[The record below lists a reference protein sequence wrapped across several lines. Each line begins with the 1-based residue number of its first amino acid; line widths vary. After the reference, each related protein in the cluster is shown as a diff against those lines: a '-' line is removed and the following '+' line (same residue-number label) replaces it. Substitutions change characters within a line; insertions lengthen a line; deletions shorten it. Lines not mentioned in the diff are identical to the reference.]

1 MHKLGKRLG
10 IGVGVILA
18 GAMALFAA
26 QESGPSGAAKAS
38 GEAAPAVADHAQAYY
53 HFMLARRY
61 KELAGVYNRTDYIDR
76 AVSEYKLAI
85 AADPDSL
92 FLRVELAELYWRVS
106 RVGDAIHE
114 AEDVLKSDPDYPDA
128 HRLLARVYWHMLGES
143 QTEKTNSENLHKAIE
158 HMEALT
164 RLEPSDTDSW
174 QVLGRLYKLDN
185 QDKKAEEAFKKVL
198 NVDPDSKGGLSSL
211 AQLYFEQGDYAGAV
225 ELLKKIPEDDMDP
238 SLLGMLGYAYS
249 QKHDFESA
257 VATYEKAL
265 AKDPENQE
273 LRRAYADA
281 LMDMGN
287 TPAARAEFEKILK
300 ADPDDGSAYLRLAQL
315 DRQEG
320 RFDQARKEL
329 EHARTLPQPADTKVQ
344 YNMKIEYEQALL
356 EDAAGNQDKA
366 IALLQGLVK
375 SSEQAQDQYTPAEA
389 NNRALFLERLGLIY
403 REQRKN
409 QPALQAFQQIVAL
422 GKAQAPRGEELIVD
436 TMRLTHQLPK
446 ALDEVNSAVQKF
458 PEEPE
463 QRSLRILRA
472 YVVGEMGQVSEAVN
486 QLHALMN
493 NTPADR
499 ELCLSVA
506 QVYIQAKQFTEAEQA
521 VNKALGYSSK
531 PEEEGYSRFLLGE
544 VYERQKK
551 YDLAEE
557 QFKKV
562 LAADPFN
569 ASAANYLGYML
580 ADRGVRLEESVKYI
594 QKALELEPNNGAYL
608 DSLGWAYY
616 KMDRCDLAE
625 PPLEKAA
632 RLMSDDPTIHE
643 HLGRLYLRMGKE
655 TLAEQEWERALKDW
669 PQAASTDF
677 DADQAATLQRD
688 LEELKLRLAKQR
700 SAQK

>member
-1 MHKLGKRLG
+1 
-10 IGVGVILA
+10 
-18 GAMALFAA
+18 MALFAA
-26 QESGPSGAAKAS
+26 QDSGPSGGAKPS
-38 GEAAPAVADHAQAYY
+38 QEAGPAVGDHAQAYY

-61 KELAGVYNRTDYIDR
+61 KELAGVYNRTDYIDK
-76 AVSEYKLAI
+76 AVSEYKQAI
-85 AADPDSL
+85 TADPESL

-106 RVGDAIHE
+106 RVGEAIHE
-114 AEDVLKSDPDYPDA
+114 AEDVLKSDPNYPDA

-143 QTEKTNSENLHKAIE
+143 QTEKTNKENLHKAIE

-164 RLEPSDTDSW
+164 RLQPSDTDSW
-174 QVLGRLYKLDN
+174 QVLGRLYKMDN
-185 QDKKAEEAFKKVL
+185 QGQKAEEAFKKVL
-198 NVDPDSKGGLSSL
+198 NVDPDSRDGLTSL

-225 ELLKKIPEDDMDP
+225 ELLKKIPETDLDP

-249 QKHDFESA
+249 QMHDFEST

-287 TPAARAEFEKILK
+287 ASAARAQFEKILK
-300 ADPDDGSAYLRLAQL
+300 ADPDDGATYLRLAQL

-329 EHARTLPQPADTKVQ
+329 ERARTLPQPGDTKIQDDMRIQ
-344 YNMKIEYEQALL
+344 YELVLL

-366 IALLQGLVK
+366 IGLLQGLVK
-375 SSEQAQDQYTPAEA
+375 SSEQAGDQYTPGEA
-389 NNRALFLERLGLIY
+389 NNRAIFLERLGLIY
-403 REQRKN
+403 RAQGKY

-422 GKAQAPRGEELIVD
+422 GNAQAARGEQLIVD

-458 PEEPE
+458 PEE
-463 QRSLRILRA
+463 RSLRILRA
-472 YVVGEMGQVSEAVN
+472 YVVGEMGQVGEAVN
-486 QLHALMN
+486 QLQALMN

-499 ELCLSVA
+499 ELYLSVA
-506 QVYIQAKQFTEAEQA
+506 NVYIQAKQFAEAEQA

-531 PEEEGYSRFLLGE
+531 PEEEGYSRFILGSI
-544 VYERQKK
+544 YERQKK

-562 LAADPFN
+562 LAIDPSN

-616 KMDRCDLAE
+616 KMNRCDLAE

-669 PQAASTDF
+669 PQAVSSDF
-677 DADQAATLQRD
+677 DADQAAKLQRD
-688 LEELKLRLAKQR
+688 LEELKLHLAKQP
-700 SAQK
+700 SVQK

>member
-1 MHKLGKRLG
+1 
-10 IGVGVILA
+10 
-18 GAMALFAA
+18 MALFAA
-26 QESGPSGAAKAS
+26 QDSGPSGAAKPSA
-38 GEAAPAVADHAQAYY
+38 EAGPAVGDHAQAYY

-61 KELAGVYNRTDYIDR
+61 KELAGVYNRTDYIDK

-85 AADPDSL
+85 AADPESL
-92 FLRVELAELYWRVS
+92 FLRVELAELYWRIS

-114 AEDVLKSDPDYPDA
+114 AEDVLKSDPNYPDA
-128 HRLLARVYWHMLGES
+128 HRLLAHVYWHMLSES
-143 QTEKTNSENLHKAIE
+143 QTEKNNKENLGKAIE

-174 QVLGRLYKLDN
+174 QVLGRLYKMNN
-185 QDKKAEEAFKKVL
+185 QDQKAEEAFKKVL
-198 NVDPDSKGGLSSL
+198 NVDPDSKSGLSSL

-225 ELLKKIPEDDMDP
+225 ELLKKIPEDDLDP
-238 SLLGMLGYAYS
+238 SLLGMLGYGYS
-249 QKHDFESA
+249 QMHDFESA
-257 VATYEKAL
+257 VATHQKAL

-300 ADPDDGSAYLRLAQL
+300 ADPDDGSTYLRLAQL

-329 EHARTLPQPADTKVQ
+329 ERARTLLQPGDTKVQ
-344 YNMKIEYEQALL
+344 YDMKIQYEQALL

-366 IALLQGLVK
+366 IELLQGLVK
-375 SSEQAQDQYTPAEA
+375 SSEQAEDHYTPAEA
-389 NNRALFLERLGLIY
+389 NNRAIFLERLGLIY
-403 REQRKN
+403 RAQRKY

-422 GKAQAPRGEELIVD
+422 GKAQAPRGEQLIVD

-458 PEEPE
+458 PEE
-463 QRSLRILRA
+463 RSLRILRA

-486 QLHALMN
+486 QLQALMN

-499 ELCLSVA
+499 ELYLSVA
-506 QVYIQAKQFTEAEQA
+506 QVYSQAKQFAEAEQA
-521 VNKALGYSSK
+521 VNKALGFSSK
-531 PEEEGYSRFLLGE
+531 PEEQEYSRFMLGSI
-544 VYERQKK
+544 YERQKK

-562 LAADPFN
+562 LAVDPLN

-616 KMDRCDLAE
+616 KMNRCDLAE
-625 PPLEKAA
+625 PHLEKAA

-655 TLAEQEWERALKDW
+655 TLAEQEWERALKEW
-669 PQAASTDF
+669 PQAVSSDF
-677 DADQAATLQRD
+677 DADQAAKLQRE

-700 SAQK
+700 SVQK

>member
-1 MHKLGKRLG
+1 
-10 IGVGVILA
+10 
-18 GAMALFAA
+18 
-26 QESGPSGAAKAS
+26 
-38 GEAAPAVADHAQAYY
+38 
-53 HFMLARRY
+53 
-61 KELAGVYNRTDYIDR
+61 
-76 AVSEYKLAI
+76 
-85 AADPDSL
+85 
-92 FLRVELAELYWRVS
+92 
-106 RVGDAIHE
+106 
-114 AEDVLKSDPDYPDA
+114 
-128 HRLLARVYWHMLGES
+128 
-143 QTEKTNSENLHKAIE
+143 
-158 HMEALT
+158 
-164 RLEPSDTDSW
+164 
-174 QVLGRLYKLDN
+174 
-185 QDKKAEEAFKKVL
+185 
-198 NVDPDSKGGLSSL
+198 
-211 AQLYFEQGDYAGAV
+211 
-225 ELLKKIPEDDMDP
+225 
-238 SLLGMLGYAYS
+238 MLGYAYS

-273 LRRAYADA
+273 LRRTYADA

-287 TPAARAEFEKILK
+287 TPAARTEFEKILK
-300 ADPDDGSAYLRLAQL
+300 ADPDDGSTYLRLAQL

-329 EHARTLPQPADTKVQ
+329 ERARTLPQPADTKIQ
-344 YNMKIEYEQALL
+344 YDMKIQYEQALL

-366 IALLQGLVK
+366 IELLQGLVK
-375 SSEQAQDQYTPAEA
+375 SSGQAEGQYTPAEA

-403 REQRKN
+403 RSQRKY

-458 PEEPE
+458 PEE
-463 QRSLRILRA
+463 RSLRILRA
-472 YVVGEMGQVSEAVN
+472 YVVGEMGRVGEAVN
-486 QLHALMN
+486 QLQALMN

-499 ELCLSVA
+499 ELYLSVA
-506 QVYIQAKQFTEAEQA
+506 QVYSQAKQFAEAEQA
-521 VNKALGYSSK
+521 VKKALGYNSK
-531 PEEEGYSRFLLGE
+531 PEEQEYSRFMLGSI
-544 VYERQKK
+544 YERQKE

-562 LAADPFN
+562 LAVDPFN

-616 KMDRCDLAE
+616 KMNRCDLAE
-625 PPLEKAA
+625 PHLEKAA

-643 HLGRLYLRMGKE
+643 HLGHLYLRMGKE
-655 TLAEQEWERALKDW
+655 TLAEQEWERALKEW
-669 PQAASTDF
+669 PQAVSSDF
-677 DADQAATLQRD
+677 DADQAAKLQRE

>member
-1 MHKLGKRLG
+1 MSKLNKRLG
-10 IGVGVILA
+10 VGVGIFLA
-18 GAMALFAA
+18 GATALFAA
-26 QESGPSGAAKAS
+26 QNSGPSGAAKPS
-38 GEAAPAVADHAQAYY
+38 GEAGPAVVDHAQAYY

-61 KELAGVYNRTDYIDR
+61 KELAGVYNRTDYIDK
-76 AVSEYKLAI
+76 AVSEYKQAI
-85 AADPDSL
+85 AADPESL

-106 RVGDAIHE
+106 RVGDAIRE
-114 AEDVLKSDPDYPDA
+114 AEDVLKSDPNYPDA
-128 HRLLARVYWHMLGES
+128 HQLLARVYWHMLGES
-143 QTEKTNSENLHKAIE
+143 QTETSNKENLRKAIE

-164 RLEPSDTDSW
+164 RLQPSDTDSW
-174 QVLGRLYKLDN
+174 QVLGRLYKMDN
-185 QDKKAEEAFKKVL
+185 QNQKAEEAFKKVL

-211 AQLYFEQGDYAGAV
+211 AQLYFEQGDYTGAV
-225 ELLKKIPEDDMDP
+225 ELLKKIPEADQDP

-249 QKHDFESA
+249 QMHDFQSA
-257 VATYEKAL
+257 VATYENAL

-281 LMDMGN
+281 LLDMGN
-287 TPAARAEFEKILK
+287 TPAARTEFEKILK
-300 ADPDDGSAYLRLAQL
+300 ADPDDGSTYLRMAQL

-329 EHARTLPQPADTKVQ
+329 EHARTLPQPADSKTQ
-344 YNMKIEYEQALL
+344 FDMKIQYEQALL

-366 IALLQGLVK
+366 IELLQGLVK
-375 SSEQAQDQYTPAEA
+375 SSELAEGQYTPAEA
-389 NNRALFLERLGLIY
+389 NNRAIFLERLGLIY
-403 REQRKN
+403 REQRKYA
-409 QPALQAFQQIVAL
+409 PALQAFQQIVAL
-422 GKAQAPRGEELIVD
+422 GKTQAPQGEQLIVD

-446 ALDEVNSAVQKF
+446 ALDEVNSAVQKY
-458 PEEPE
+458 PEERP
-463 QRSLRILRA
+463 LRILRA
-472 YVVGEMGQVSEAVN
+472 YVVGEMGQVGEAVN
-486 QLHALMN
+486 QLQALMN
-493 NTPADR
+493 NSPADR
-499 ELCLSVA
+499 ELYLSVA
-506 QVYIQAKQFTEAEQA
+506 QVYSQAKQFAEAEQA

-531 PEEEGYSRFLLGE
+531 TEEQEYSRFMLGSI
-544 VYERQKK
+544 YERQKK

-562 LAADPFN
+562 LAVDPLN

-580 ADRGVRLEESVKYI
+580 ADRGVRLEESVRYI

-625 PPLEKAA
+625 PHLEKAA

-669 PQAASTDF
+669 PLAVSSDF
-677 DADQAATLQRD
+677 DADQAAQLQKE
-688 LEELKLRLAKQR
+688 LEELKVHLAKQG

>member
-1 MHKLGKRLG
+1 
-10 IGVGVILA
+10 
-18 GAMALFAA
+18 MALFAA
-26 QESGPSGAAKAS
+26 QDSGPSGAAKPS
-38 GEAAPAVADHAQAYY
+38 GEAGPAVGDHAQAYY

-61 KELAGVYNRTDYIDR
+61 KELAGVYNRTDYIDK
-76 AVSEYKLAI
+76 AVSEYKQAI
-85 AADPDSL
+85 TADPESL

-106 RVGDAIHE
+106 RVGEAIRE
-114 AEDVLKSDPDYPDA
+114 AEDVLKSDPNYPDA

-143 QTEKTNSENLHKAIE
+143 QTEKTNKENLRKAIE

-164 RLEPSDTDSW
+164 RLQPSDTDSW
-174 QVLGRLYKLDN
+174 QVLGRLYKMNN
-185 QDKKAEEAFKKVL
+185 QGQKAEEAFKKVL
-198 NVDPDSKGGLSSL
+198 NVDPDSKDGLSSL

-225 ELLKKIPEDDMDP
+225 ELLKKIEADLDP

-249 QKHDFESA
+249 QTHDFESA

-300 ADPDDGSAYLRLAQL
+300 ADPADGSTYLRLAQL

-329 EHARTLPQPADTKVQ
+329 ERARTLLQPGDTKIQDDMRIQ
-344 YNMKIEYEQALL
+344 YELALL

-366 IALLQGLVK
+366 IELLQGLVK
-375 SSEQAQDQYTPAEA
+375 SSEQAEDQYTPGEA
-389 NNRALFLERLGLIY
+389 NNRAIFLERLGLIY
-403 REQRKN
+403 RAQRKY

-422 GKAQAPRGEELIVD
+422 GKGQAPRGEQLIVD

-446 ALDEVNSAVQKF
+446 ALDEVNSVVQKF
-458 PEEPE
+458 PEERP
-463 QRSLRILRA
+463 LRILRA
-472 YVVGEMGQVSEAVN
+472 YVVGEMGQVGEAVS
-486 QLHALMN
+486 QLQALMN

-499 ELCLSVA
+499 ELYLSVA
-506 QVYIQAKQFTEAEQA
+506 QVYLQAKQFAEAEQA

-531 PEEEGYSRFLLGE
+531 PEEQEYSRFMLGSI
-544 VYERQKK
+544 YERQKK

-562 LAADPFN
+562 LAVDPLN

-616 KMDRCDLAE
+616 KMNRCDLAE
-625 PPLEKAA
+625 PHLEKAA

-669 PQAASTDF
+669 PQAVSSDF
-677 DADQAATLQRD
+677 DADQAAKLQRE

-700 SAQK
+700 SVQK

>member
-1 MHKLGKRLG
+1 
-10 IGVGVILA
+10 
-18 GAMALFAA
+18 MALFAA
-26 QESGPSGAAKAS
+26 QDSGPSSAAKPS
-38 GEAAPAVADHAQAYY
+38 GEAGPAVVDHAQAYY

-61 KELAGVYNRTDYIDR
+61 KELAGVYNRSDYIDR
-76 AVSEYKLAI
+76 AISEYKLAI
-85 AADPDSL
+85 TADPESL

-106 RVGDAIHE
+106 RVGEAIHE
-114 AEDVLKSDPDYPDA
+114 AEDVLKSDPNYPDA
-128 HRLLARVYWHMLGES
+128 HRLLARVYWHMLGDS
-143 QTEKTNSENLHKAIE
+143 QTEKTNKENLRKAIE

-164 RLEPSDTDSW
+164 RLQPSDTDSW
-174 QVLGRLYKLDN
+174 QVLGRLYKMNN
-185 QDKKAEEAFKKVL
+185 QGQKAEEAFKKVL
-198 NVDPDSKGGLSSL
+198 NVDPDSKGGRSSL

-225 ELLKKIPEDDMDP
+225 ELLKKIPEADLDP

-249 QKHDFESA
+249 QMHDFESA

-281 LMDMGN
+281 LLDMGN
-287 TPAARAEFEKILK
+287 TPAARTEFAKILK
-300 ADPDDGSAYLRLAQL
+300 ADPDDGSTYLRLAQL

-320 RFDQARKEL
+320 RFDEARKEL
-329 EHARTLPQPADTKVQ
+329 ERARTLPQPGDTKIQ
-344 YNMKIEYEQALL
+344 YDMKIQYEQALL

-375 SSEQAQDQYTPAEA
+375 SSEQAEDQYTPAEA
-389 NNRALFLERLGLIY
+389 NNRAIFLERLGLIY
-403 REQRKN
+403 RAQRKY

-422 GKAQAPRGEELIVD
+422 GKVQAPHGEQLIVD

-458 PEEPE
+458 PEE
-463 QRSLRILRA
+463 RSLRILRA
-472 YVVGEMGQVSEAVN
+472 YVVGEMGRVGEAVN
-486 QLHALMN
+486 QLQALMN

-499 ELCLSVA
+499 ELYLSVA
-506 QVYIQAKQFTEAEQA
+506 QVYSQAKQFAEAEQA

-531 PEEEGYSRFLLGE
+531 PEEQEYSRFMLGSI
-544 VYERQKK
+544 YERQKK
-551 YDLAEE
+551 YDMAEE

-562 LAADPFN
+562 LAVDPLN

-580 ADRGVRLEESVKYI
+580 ADQGVRLEESVRYI

-625 PPLEKAA
+625 PPLKEAA

-655 TLAEQEWERALKDW
+655 TLAQQEWERALKEW
-669 PQAASTDF
+669 PQAVSSDF
-677 DADQAATLQRD
+677 DADQAAKLQRE
-688 LEELKLRLAKQR
+688 LEELKLRLAKQH
-700 SAQK
+700 SVQK

>member
-1 MHKLGKRLG
+1 
-10 IGVGVILA
+10 
-18 GAMALFAA
+18 
-26 QESGPSGAAKAS
+26 
-38 GEAAPAVADHAQAYY
+38 
-53 HFMLARRY
+53 
-61 KELAGVYNRTDYIDR
+61 
-76 AVSEYKLAI
+76 
-85 AADPDSL
+85 
-92 FLRVELAELYWRVS
+92 
-106 RVGDAIHE
+106 
-114 AEDVLKSDPDYPDA
+114 
-128 HRLLARVYWHMLGES
+128 
-143 QTEKTNSENLHKAIE
+143 
-158 HMEALT
+158 
-164 RLEPSDTDSW
+164 
-174 QVLGRLYKLDN
+174 
-185 QDKKAEEAFKKVL
+185 
-198 NVDPDSKGGLSSL
+198 
-211 AQLYFEQGDYAGAV
+211 V
-225 ELLKKIPEDDMDP
+225 ELLKKIPEADLDP

-249 QKHDFESA
+249 QMHDFESA

-265 AKDPENQE
+265 VKDPENQE

-287 TPAARAEFEKILK
+287 TPAARTEFEKILK
-300 ADPDDGSAYLRLAQL
+300 ADPDDGSTYLRLAQL

-329 EHARTLPQPADTKVQ
+329 ERARTLPQPDDTKIQ
-344 YNMKIEYEQALL
+344 YDMKIQYEQALL

-366 IALLQGLVK
+366 IELLQGLVK
-375 SSEQAQDQYTPAEA
+375 SSEQAENQYTPAEA

-403 REQRKN
+403 RAQRKYP
-409 QPALQAFQQIVAL
+409 PALRAFQQIVAL

-446 ALDEVNSAVQKF
+446 ALDEVNSAVQKS
-458 PEEPE
+458 PEE
-463 QRSLRILRA
+463 RSLRILRA
-472 YVVGEMGQVSEAVN
+472 YVVGELGRVGEAVS
-486 QLHALMN
+486 QLQALMN

-499 ELCLSVA
+499 ELYLSIA
-506 QVYIQAKQFTEAEQA
+506 QVYSQAKQFAEAEQA

-531 PEEEGYSRFLLGE
+531 AEEEGYSRFMLGSI
-544 VYERQKK
+544 YERQKK

-562 LAADPFN
+562 LAADPLN

-616 KMDRCDLAE
+616 KMNRCDLAE

-669 PQAASTDF
+669 PQAVSNDF
-677 DADQAATLQRD
+677 DADQAAKLQRE

-700 SAQK
+700 SVQK